1 MNEPVVPIT
10 PGAPIAPAEPSASPL
25 PPRALQF
32 DRAEL
37 EEAPEARQA
46 PACDFCRTP
55 LHSSYFDVN
64 GRMACES
71 CRFKIEEQF
80 KKGPGMA
87 GFLRA
92 AGAGLVAAIAGSG
105 IYYAVR
111 ALTGYE
117 VGLISILVGLM
128 VGKAVRWGSQGR
140 GGWVYQTLAMFLTY
154 MAIVST
160 YIPLLV
166 TEFQNQMETKSA
178 ASPPGAASGSDA
190 APGATPSKSGQKPA
204 ADQASAVTFGEG
216 LLALVAIFALAA
228 ALPFLAGFENVIG
241 LLIIAFGLWEAWK
254 LNKRR
259 NVEILGPLDL
269 GAAPSSA
276 AAKA

>member
-1 MNEPVVPIT
+1 MNEPIEPIDPT
-10 PGAPIAPAEPSASPL
+10 NRPSGL
-25 PPRALQF
+25 RF

-37 EEAPEARQA
+37 EEAPEARRA

-87 GFLRA
+87 SFLRA
-92 AGAGLVAAIAGSG
+92 AGAGLAAAIASCA

-117 VGLISILVGLM
+117 IGLISILVGFM
-128 VGKAVRWGSQGR
+128 VGKSVRWGSRGR

-166 TEFQNQMETKSA
+166 KEIGDQMESKKSA
-178 ASPPGAASGSDA
+178 VVAPGVTSSGPAA
-190 APGATPSKSGQKPA
+190 APGAGPSKASEPGVKKPTE
-204 ADQASAVTFGEG
+204 DASEMTFGAVAV
-216 LLALVAIFALAA
+216 ALIGIFVLAA
-228 ALPFLAGFENVIG
+228 AVPFLAGFENILG
-241 LLIIAFGLWEAWK
+241 LVIIAFGLWEAWK
-254 LNKRR
+254 LNKRPAIA
-259 NVEILGPLDL
+259 ILGPLDL
-269 GAAPSSA
+269 GAAPSSVPA
-276 AAKA
+276 PADT